1 MVFAVKGEDGKERGR
16 GSEGREIV
24 SYLGQG
30 LYLAISTYQNTK
42 NRSFSQSLKCLP
54 GCPEMIHHKHSLT

>member
-1 MVFAVKGEDGKERGR
+1 MVFAVKGEDGKERGQ

-30 LYLAISTYQNTK
+30 LYLAIST
-42 NRSFSQSLKCLP
+42 
-54 GCPEMIHHKHSLT
+54 